1 MNEQWQILIWYKN
14 KDLWEQIISLEIDP
28 ETQKALLKN
37 PDLVSAISPVFQAIW
52 SIQDQINNRL
62 KEEENKE

>member
-14 KDLWEQIISLEIDP
+14 KDLWEQIMSLEIDP

-62 KEEENKE
+62 QKEEK